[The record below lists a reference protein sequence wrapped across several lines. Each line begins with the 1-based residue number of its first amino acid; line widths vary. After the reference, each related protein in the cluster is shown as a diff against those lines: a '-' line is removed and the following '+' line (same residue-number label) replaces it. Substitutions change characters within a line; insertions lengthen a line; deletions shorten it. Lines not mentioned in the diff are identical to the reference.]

1 MAFGKASIGEEAA
14 RAQAVSPKLDD
25 IAEAASDIFDSWT
38 TIAIFAVPIALV
50 GGLVGAIAAMR
61 WRR

>member
-1 MAFGKASIGEEAA
+1 LASAGSNV
-14 RAQAVSPKLDD
+14 VSPKLDD
-25 IAEAASDIFDSWT
+25 LAEAASDIFDSWT

-61 WRR
+61 WVRDE